1 MLISFFQHS
10 LRQEMVYHALCL
22 VWNCMYLI
30 SLYLT
35 FQGLKTYQR
44 KLTSLFLSL
53 SPIYQNHALRLCHPF
68 NQNTLFWQSDLRLLI
83 IRLGGNISENS
94 RIKRKKILISG
105 EKKKMSRLYI
115 YIFSLL
121 DFWSFLKR
129 RKRQKIYL
137 HTAL

>member
-53 SPIYQNHALRLCHPF
+53 LPLYQNLALRLCHPF
-68 NQNTLFWQSDLRLLI
+68 NQNTLFWQFDLRLLI
-83 IRLGGNISENS
+83 IRLGENISENS
-94 RIKRKKILISG
+94 QFKQKKKNL
-105 EKKKMSRLYI
+105 EKKNILGCI
-115 YIFSLL
+115 YIDSLL
-121 DFWSFLKR
+121 DFWSLLKR
-129 RKRQKIYL
+129 KKRQKIYL
-137 HTAL
+137 APGVLII